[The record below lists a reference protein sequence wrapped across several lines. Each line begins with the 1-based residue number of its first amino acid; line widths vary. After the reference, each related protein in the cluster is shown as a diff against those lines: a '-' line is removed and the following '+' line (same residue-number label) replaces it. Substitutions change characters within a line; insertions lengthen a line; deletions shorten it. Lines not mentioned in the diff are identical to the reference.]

1 MTGPSLK
8 RKIQSVEYAPGRQR
22 RSERLRGKSNER
34 SRKVRKAGSAVEGM
48 SGDEE
53 LESECSLETE

>member
-1 MTGPSLK
+1 M
-8 RKIQSVEYAPGRQR
+8 EYAPGRQR

-34 SRKVRKAGSAVEGM
+34 SRKVRKAGSAAEGM

-53 LESECSLETE
+53 LESECSLETEI